1 MRIIGGKYKGRNFH
15 PGKAFNA
22 RPTTDFA
29 KESLFNVLNNNFDF
43 EQLKVL
49 DLFAGTGSIS
59 FEFFSRGVQD
69 ITMVERNFKHV
80 RFIQSVLKELNEQ
93 AIIYRTDVFKA
104 VSKFDVQFDLIFAD
118 PPYDLKRFAEVASL
132 VLKSNILKPGAT
144 FILEHSKQYDFSN
157 RQEFI
162 EIRKYGGV
170 NFSFFRKP

>member
-1 MRIIGGKYKGRNFH
+1 MRIIGGKYKGRSFH

-59 FEFFSRGVQD
+59 FEFFSRGVRD
-69 ITMVERNFKHV
+69 LTMVEQNYKHV
-80 RFIQSVLKELNEQ
+80 RFIQSVLKDLDEQ
-93 AIIYRTDVFKA
+93 ATIYRTDVFKA
-104 VSKFDVQFDLIFAD
+104 VSKFSVQFDLVFAD
-118 PPYDLKRFAEVASL
+118 PPYDLKRFDEVAAL
-132 VLKSNILKPGAT
+132 VLDSNLLKPGAT
-144 FILEHSKQYDFSN
+144 FILEHSKQFDFSK
-157 RQEFI
+157 RPEFI

-170 NFSFFRKP
+170 NFSFFKKT